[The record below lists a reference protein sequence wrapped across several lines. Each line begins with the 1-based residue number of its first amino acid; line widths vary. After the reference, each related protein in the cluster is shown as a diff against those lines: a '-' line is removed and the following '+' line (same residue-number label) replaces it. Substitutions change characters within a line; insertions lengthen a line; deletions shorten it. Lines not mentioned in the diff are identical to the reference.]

1 MLREAI
7 SPSTP
12 HLGAKLMLR
21 GGVEGLMASLSMLA
35 LAHGAGWPST
45 FSVPVSLVS
54 QIKMNFS
61 SITVA
66 FLLSGVQLVDAS
78 GKFFILR
85 SKMNG
90 QCCSH
95 AGLEKVLFK
104 DCDLTNLD
112 ETVLWQD
119 QVATTTATG
128 VKGTGTLD
136 TGLILTYDGTL
147 YIVPKNGIQQ
157 LKKTAAAKAKKASWS
172 YNGSQLYFANKDWT
186 F

>member
-1 MLREAI
+1 
-7 SPSTP
+7 
-12 HLGAKLMLR
+12 
-21 GGVEGLMASLSMLA
+21 
-35 LAHGAGWPST
+35 
-45 FSVPVSLVS
+45 
-54 QIKMNFS
+54 MNFS

-128 VKGTGTLD
+128 VEGTGTLD

-186 F
+186 FSYKKPSKTVGMSMEKVILNKNGEYENSLIEKIYVIS